1 MVPGMFARG
10 SYTKGFTLIELVISI
25 VVVGAGVTA
34 IFSLTTQAASYG
46 TDPMTYKQS
55 MAIAESYMEEIRGK
69 RFSTG
74 SCPSVPT
81 SNVRANYSYICHYD
95 TSGSDVAIADQQGN
109 SILDWSQ
116 YTVRVTVTNSSFN
129 GITSSNAQKIV
140 VLVQHA
146 STNTS
151 VSLTSYRTN
160 Y

>member
-1 MVPGMFARG
+1 MWP
-10 SYTKGFTLIELVISI
+10 LH
-25 VVVGAGVTA
+25 
-34 IFSLTTQAASYG
+34 
-46 TDPMTYKQS
+46 
-55 MAIAESYMEEIRGK
+55 
-69 RFSTG
+69 
-74 SCPSVPT
+74 
-81 SNVRANYSYICHYD
+81 NYSYICHYD

>member
-1 MVPGMFARG
+1 MAHLLVRFRLSVVPVMFARVN
-10 SYTKGFTLIELVISI
+10 YTKGFTLIELVISI

-95 TSGSDVAIADQQGN
+95 TSGSDVAIADQQGKIWKTLLTRKKRLMRPSMTRTQRKN
-109 SILDWSQ
+109 EQRRL
-116 YTVRVTVTNSSFN
+116 SSPHRR
-129 GITSSNAQKIV
+129 GA
-140 VLVQHA
+140 
-146 STNTS
+146 
-151 VSLTSYRTN
+151 
-160 Y
+160 